1 MDLWDRICSCLH
13 TRKITA
19 QDVSKKHKMDL
30 RLLHGVAY
38 GHPWFGRWGYRFL
51 CGSFGVK
58 DYHYNR
64 SLELLSSLELDKIIQ
79 DVSCT
84 ERCKEVK
91 HIIRCYRDL
100 SETNLVT
107 LRDLFR
113 FMLTLKSRAEGG
125 RNAASSNSKVRFG
138 PARSVTRVVMPSK
151 SFAKEKS
158 GKCCKFSK
166 LVVNWDSRWP
176 VKRLE
181 FTANVIVEALKKKQA
196 ENNFLRP
203 LMNRQ
208 EVRDAARQQIGDT
221 GLIDYV
227 LKSLN
232 NVVVGDYIVKR
243 MVNKTTRKLEYMI
256 EEVKNTNKGVSG
268 SGRTPQMTVSNPSNH
283 GDNVYADVS
292 YLYANVLLDHPKSEI
307 VKSAARTVLNSK
319 YFVKEWPFRDEQ
331 DHMLRF
337 ICGLL
342 PSLLETETE
351 LTRELSIGEYIVVP
365 LHSTIGDLK
374 LAIQNAMRDTYCITS
389 EFVVTDIE
397 GTGGM
402 GDDELIF
409 GFIQSGLE
417 LWVRG
422 YGLDLDTDLKYEGG
436 ADNWKVNC
444 KCGAQDDD
452 GERMIACDMCEVWH
466 HTYCC
471 GIEDS
476 QAAASV
482 FICDTCYALLNPT
495 VEQPIYEM
503 QYHQALMPSPESYI
517 YYPDSSLL
525 SFEGTDCLLS

>member
-1 MDLWDRICSCLH
+1 
-13 TRKITA
+13 
-19 QDVSKKHKMDL
+19 MDL

-79 DVSCT
+79 DLSCT

-125 RNAASSNSKVRFG
+125 RNAASSNSKVR
-138 PARSVTRVVMPSK
+138 
-151 SFAKEKS
+151 
-158 GKCCKFSK
+158 
-166 LVVNWDSRWP
+166 RWP

-243 MVNKTTRKLEYMI
+243 M
-256 EEVKNTNKGVSG
+256 
-268 SGRTPQMTVSNPSNH
+268 MTVSNPTNH
-283 GDNVYADVS
+283 GDNVYAGAS

-307 VKSAARTVLNSK
+307 VKSAARTVLNK
-319 YFVKEWPFRDEQ
+319 
-331 DHMLRF
+331 
-337 ICGLL
+337 
-342 PSLLETETE
+342 TETE

-452 GERMIACDMCEVWH
+452 GERMIACDMCGVWH